1 MERFAVKHQQAKYEV
16 QALRNK
22 IERTQAEIDAS
33 DEERGSEDKLQRL
46 EIRKK
51 SSS

>member
-1 MERFAVKHQQAKYEV
+1 MERFAAKHQQAKYEV

-22 IERTQAEIDAS
+22 IDAF
-33 DEERGSEDKLQRL
+33 DEERESEDKLQRL
-46 EIRKK
+46 GIQKK